1 MRTAVLQ
8 ATALYALTMVLSHH
22 LSGNMFEQ
30 VMENEGFQNMTNA
43 WNKTM
48 TLAATTNNTLEKQM
62 TLDAGDTRN
71 ISLSFNNNG
80 TTTNSTLSTTD
91 TPEESFYGRWL
102 PREIVV
108 FALIS
113 VLQYWWLIWL
123 ERILPAR
130 PRRKTVPYQQHEKVA
145 EESED
150 REEEV
155 VKKWI
160 AQGRRG
166 ETLVSHDRTCLS
178 RTAQVPI
185 SDDGLARSEKL
196 KHLFFNFVGNFLSI
210 TPFATLIAFIVV
222 PAHKQI
228 VFVTGVELVA
238 GVFVKTVVRIF
249 ATWAV
254 KQEFVQLI
262 MKNMTDTARAAE
274 SEEKLAR
281 LREL

>member
-1 MRTAVLQ
+1 MPSSTMRTAVLQ

-48 TLAATTNNTLEKQM
+48 TLAATTNNTLEKQL

-71 ISLSFNNNG
+71 ITLSINNNNING
-80 TTTNSTLSTTD
+80 TTANSTLSTTE
-91 TPEESFYGRWL
+91 TPPESFYGRWL

-130 PRRKTVPYQQHEKVA
+130 PRRKTVPHQQHEKVA
-145 EESED
+145 ESED

-160 AQGRRG
+160 AQGRVRRASLNWCNTFLKWVLEFSVG
-166 ETLVSHDRTCLS
+166 KLWYHTVEHVFRVLLKFQAPSTILQGLKSVSCPYL
-178 RTAQVPI
+178 P
-185 SDDGLARSEKL
+185 
-196 KHLFFNFVGNFLSI
+196 
-210 TPFATLIAFIVV
+210 
-222 PAHKQI
+222 
-228 VFVTGVELVA
+228 
-238 GVFVKTVVRIF
+238 
-249 ATWAV
+249 
-254 KQEFVQLI
+254 
-262 MKNMTDTARAAE
+262 
-274 SEEKLAR
+274 
-281 LREL
+281 